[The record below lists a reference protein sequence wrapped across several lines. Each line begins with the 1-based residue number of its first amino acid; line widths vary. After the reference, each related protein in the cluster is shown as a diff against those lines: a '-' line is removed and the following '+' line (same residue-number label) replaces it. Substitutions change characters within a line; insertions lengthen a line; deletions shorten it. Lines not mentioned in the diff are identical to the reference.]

1 MVDVHQLHFRNK
13 SPLVPRRSPDFEV
26 RDGCLYTGSV
36 VNSNKDSPVLFM
48 NVALEVVLLRSMSS
62 SDGAS
67 RTLRQGRGRNDG
79 AKSGTGWSFSG
90 WLSGGRERR
99 SRMGRRWFRY
109 RWGRIVY
116 VEGVGVTVENIQE
129 LQCRGSNVELRWG
142 CVWKQVIGAQLYL
155 ALCNRLLNPIDDC
168 NCGSSFQG
176 LTVWAL

>member
-1 MVDVHQLHFRNK
+1 MVDVHQLHFRNN

-26 RDGCLYTGSV
+26 RDGFLYTFFILDPLLTATLL
-36 VNSNKDSPVLFM
+36 K
-48 NVALEVVLLRSMSS
+48 VVLLRSMSSS

-79 AKSGTGWSFSG
+79 AKSGTGLSFSG
-90 WLSGGRERR
+90 WLSGGRGRR
-99 SRMGRRWFRY
+99 SSRWFRY

-129 LQCRGSNVELRWG
+129 LQCRGSNVESRWG
-142 CVWKQVIGAQLYL
+142 CVWNQVIGAQIYL

-176 LTVWAL
+176 LTVGAL